1 MVLVKNDK
9 GTGIENAKITV
20 DSAVET
26 SKTGTD
32 GKMTLSNA
40 YKLKKTI
47 TIKAT
52 SSNKVQTKSV
62 TIIDNDGK
70 DNLITMTLQKSKFLK
85 IKMV

>member
-1 MVLVKNDK
+1 MVLVQNDK

-52 SSNKVQTKSV
+52 TDNKEQEESV
-62 TIIDNDGK
+62 TIVDSNNIVKFTFTGK
-70 DNLITMTLQKSKFLK
+70 VF
-85 IKMV
+85 